1 MNKYHTVKKNDDFYD
16 AIHNG
21 YYRKNDLYVI
31 YIRKNELDRYRFGI
45 SVSKKLGNAVHR
57 NLYKRQI
64 RSIIDKYKKNYQNGY
79 DYIIII
85 KKDFSVSDY
94 EKKDS
99 LYNELIIQLNNHL
112 IKEIH
117 NETQE

>member
-1 MNKYHTVKKNDDFYD
+1 MDKYHTVKTNNDFYD

-21 YYRKNDLYVI
+21 YFQKNNIYTV
-31 YIRKNELDRYRFGI
+31 YIRKNDLDRYRFGI

-79 DYIIII
+79 DYIIIL
-85 KKDFSVSDY
+85 KKDFPLIDF
-94 EKKDS
+94 EEKDS
-99 LYNELIIQLNNHL
+99 SFESLITKLNNHIL
-112 IKEIH
+112 KE
-117 NETQE
+117 N

>member
-1 MNKYHTVKKNDDFYD
+1 MNKYHTVKTNNDFSD

-21 YYRKNDLYVI
+21 YYLKNNLYTI
-31 YIRKNELDRYRFGI
+31 YIRKRELDRYRFGI

-64 RSIIDKYKKNYQNGY
+64 RSIIDKYKKNYQNGN

-85 KKDFSVSDY
+85 KKDFVGVDFSKKEESFIKLIEKINNHYKGAVN
-94 EKKDS
+94 EKK
-99 LYNELIIQLNNHL
+99 
-112 IKEIH
+112 
-117 NETQE
+117 

>member
-21 YYRKNDLYVI
+21 FYKKNSLYVI
-31 YIRKNELDRYRFGI
+31 YIRNNKLDKYRLGI

-64 RSIIDKYKKNYQNGY
+64 RSIIDKYKKYYQNGY
-79 DYIIII
+79 DYIIIL
-85 KKDFSVSDY
+85 KKDFSISSFDV
-94 EKKDS
+94 KDS
-99 LYNELIIQLNNHL
+99 LYGELLLQINNH
-112 IKEIH
+112 ITREIN
-117 NETQE
+117 NEKF

>member
-1 MNKYHTVKKNDDFYD
+1 MNKYHTVKTNDDFAL

-21 YYRKNDLYVI
+21 FYKKNNLFVI

-79 DYIIII
+79 DYIIIL
-85 KKDFSVSDY
+85 KKDFSDSSF
-94 EKKDS
+94 EKKNS
-99 LYNELIIQLNNHL
+99 LFNKLIIELNNH
-112 IKEIH
+112 ISKE
-117 NETQE
+117 

>member
-1 MNKYHTVKKNDDFYD
+1 MNKYHTVKTNNDFSD

-21 YYRKNDLYVI
+21 YYLKNNLYTI
-31 YIRKNELDRYRFGI
+31 YIRKRELDRYRFGI

-79 DYIIII
+79 DYIIILR
-85 KKDFSVSDY
+85 KDFPLAEFE
-94 EKKDS
+94 EKDR
-99 LYNELIIQLNNHL
+99 LFNELINKLNNH
-112 IKEIH
+112 ISKE
-117 NETQE
+117 N